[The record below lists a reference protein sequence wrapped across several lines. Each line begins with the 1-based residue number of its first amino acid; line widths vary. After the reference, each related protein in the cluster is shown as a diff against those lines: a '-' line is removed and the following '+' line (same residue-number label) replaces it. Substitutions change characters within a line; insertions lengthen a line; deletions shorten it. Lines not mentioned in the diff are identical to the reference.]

1 LVTGLVL
8 EAVRVEADGPGAV
21 EDGELVVPFRGVRL
35 LISTDQVL
43 FPKCLETPVEGE
55 QKVAQRVGVSLL
67 LISLLYSGTPAGAM
81 GCSPQRRFQKDRLL
95 RRSSSDRKWM
105 LSPTVSTS
113 DLPFLSAGLNIRQR
127 RRVRARGL
135 QDSAEITVPSRLSSG
150 VYPPILVVS
159 NVSSPPV
166 RCDFLLKKC
175 ILLATAIIRQ
185 TCE

>member
-55 QKVAQRVGVSLL
+55 QKVAQRVGV
-67 LISLLYSGTPAGAM
+67 YSGTPAGAM